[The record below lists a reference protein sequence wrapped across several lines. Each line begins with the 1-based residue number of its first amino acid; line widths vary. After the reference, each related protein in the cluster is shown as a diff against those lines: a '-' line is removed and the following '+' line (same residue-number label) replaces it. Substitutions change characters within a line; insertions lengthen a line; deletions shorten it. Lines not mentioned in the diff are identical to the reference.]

1 MIFTWDYNKDKTL
14 KRATLLQSE
23 EIPLSNSGNKTI
35 TLKEGA
41 VSAWLPVECEMDNSS
56 WVSSGIVVL
65 GNCSFLDN
73 SIILC
78 FDGSAT
84 ITNVVTKNN
93 VRILFC
99 KNTKTSII
107 DCVFKNDCDCFVL
120 RNDCFLK
127 KSNFSQNITL
137 RDCTKIVSSTFKNF
151 VNIESKVNIEGANV
165 KDFSDI
171 GRNVTISGNF
181 AITES
186 TISNSIELSAAFF
199 GLISK
204 SLICNN
210 IKIKGSNT
218 CIKDSNIENNVSILG
233 EIIAENSHI
242 NGENDAIK
250 IDVSRYNN
258 MALYL
263 NEANIL
269 SQYDFFIYRTS
280 KDEIIS
286 IYPNEK
292 REMLYYS
299 KSTEKAINIL
309 NKIDK
314 INVSVRTPF
323 KDDKYM
329 GWAKWFAE
337 IIKKEN
343 FKDEDTNGV
352 IKYLNAQKNILFDI
366 FNIEKIK
373 DIEFLDEIIL
383 WNTLEFFFAV
393 CSAQYHQQKYNIT
406 PIFNISIIKFTGAIL
421 SEDIVLDLKNKKAYC
436 KPKIFINNKTL
447 ELLSSKLSLSKDEIV
462 KKLEGKSI
470 LIS

>member
-1 MIFTWDYNKDKTL
+1 MIFTWEYNKDKTL

-186 TISNSIELSAAFF
+186 TISNNIELSAAFF

-204 SLICNN
+204 SSICNN

-218 CIKDSNIENNVSILG
+218 CIKDSNIENNVSILRK
-233 EIIAENSHI
+233 N
-242 NGENDAIK
+242 
-250 IDVSRYNN
+250 VC
-258 MALYL
+258 
-263 NEANIL
+263 
-269 SQYDFFIYRTS
+269 FI
-280 KDEIIS
+280 
-286 IYPNEK
+286 
-292 REMLYYS
+292 
-299 KSTEKAINIL
+299 
-309 NKIDK
+309 
-314 INVSVRTPF
+314 
-323 KDDKYM
+323 
-329 GWAKWFAE
+329 
-337 IIKKEN
+337 
-343 FKDEDTNGV
+343 
-352 IKYLNAQKNILFDI
+352 
-366 FNIEKIK
+366 
-373 DIEFLDEIIL
+373 
-383 WNTLEFFFAV
+383 
-393 CSAQYHQQKYNIT
+393 
-406 PIFNISIIKFTGAIL
+406 
-421 SEDIVLDLKNKKAYC
+421 
-436 KPKIFINNKTL
+436 
-447 ELLSSKLSLSKDEIV
+447 
-462 KKLEGKSI
+462 
-470 LIS
+470 

>member
-107 DCVFKNDCDCFVL
+107 DCVFENDCDCFVL
-120 RNDCFLK
+120 RNDC
-127 KSNFSQNITL
+127 
-137 RDCTKIVSSTFKNF
+137 IVSSTFKNF

-186 TISNSIELSAAFF
+186 TISNNIELSAAFF

-204 SLICNN
+204 SSICNN

-280 KDEIIS
+280 KDEIVS

-292 REMLYYS
+292 REMFYYS
-299 KSTEKAINIL
+299 KSTEKAINVL

-337 IIKKEN
+337 IIKKE
-343 FKDEDTNGV
+343 
-352 IKYLNAQKNILFDI
+352 
-366 FNIEKIK
+366 
-373 DIEFLDEIIL
+373 
-383 WNTLEFFFAV
+383 
-393 CSAQYHQQKYNIT
+393 
-406 PIFNISIIKFTGAIL
+406 
-421 SEDIVLDLKNKKAYC
+421 
-436 KPKIFINNKTL
+436 KTQT
-447 ELLSSKLSLSKDEIV
+447 E
-462 KKLEGKSI
+462 
-470 LIS
+470 